1 MDVVG
6 DIQATGV
13 NYEKVYP
20 AKRRRLTVP
29 ALASPDKEPH
39 AHINDGE
46 PQVDITSDSPEKEDI
61 ESSDGSEG
69 ERAAQAV
76 MARGINGKD
85 ALTVSFDSDSSS
97 DDDYASAKTEH
108 AAAAKAVLKYIG
120 NTEQEKLFGCYLGRA
135 LYSKTGDSDEPL
147 QLAPGL
153 NIYDPIKDLYPS
165 PTAIIEVCI
174 GPKNELKEIKV
185 PMPPD
190 PVFIADHPYSHFLH
204 EVQ

>member
-46 PQVDITSDSPEKEDI
+46 PQVDITSDSPEREDI

-120 NTEQEKLFGCYLGRA
+120 MLPRQ
-135 LYSKTGDSDEPL
+135 SPL
-147 QLAPGL
+147 QQDRRQRRA
-153 NIYDPIKDLYPS
+153 
-165 PTAIIEVCI
+165 TAARAR
-174 GPKNELKEIKV
+174 PQHLR
-185 PMPPD
+185 PD
-190 PVFIADHPYSHFLH
+190 QRPLPVSNSDH
-204 EVQ
+204 